1 MIKFTPP
8 VGALCVSTLVSDTSL
23 ELLYCFRDV
32 DDDPYHYQAICK
44 MSEFVVRPCDS
55 GYVFTSLDVARVDGT
70 IPAPVVEH
78 RHLCTRQELCA
89 IKALWQQPGSD
100 SGKYFLGFEQ
110 WLSSMLDDKSISEAV
125 KERLKKLT

>member
-8 VGALCVSTLVSDTSL
+8 FGALCVSTLVSDTSL

-32 DDDPYHYQAICK
+32 EDDPHHYQAICK

-55 GYVFTSLDVARVDGT
+55 GYVFTNLDVARVDGT

-78 RHLCTRQELCA
+78 RHLCTWQELCA
-89 IKALWQQPGSD
+89 IKQLWQRPSGLSGSFL
-100 SGKYFLGFEQ
+100 YFEV
-110 WLSSMLDDKSISEAV
+110 WLRNALQNDEIPEEV
-125 KERLKKLT
+125 KERLKKLI